1 MMKSI
6 DYLQTQR
13 NLIQKDTEVQTK
25 KVNQAKEMAHHAQIE
40 SEEAA
45 KRLVVEKKKIAN
57 LQDKIRK
64 LNLAITKV
72 NDEKDCLISENVV
85 AINTIKHLSREIKV
99 NSSDKDRFYENAR
112 ASLKHKKY
120 AFTNGKDVDDTAN
133 D

>member
-25 KVNQAKEMAHHAQIE
+25 KVHQAKEMAHHAQIE